1 MKYPAFVNGE
11 VVDLPVVV
19 VAPGDTD
26 ADIADKYPQ
35 QTRLVRGKLRYIA
48 DCLVTQGEGP
58 IKCSRSKSATGY

>member
-1 MKYPAFVNGE
+1 MLAFVNGE

-19 VAPGDTD
+19 IAPGDTD

-48 DCLVTQGEGP
+48 DCLAQ
-58 IKCSRSKSATGY
+58 R